1 LFITRVKQDF
11 FDQRGA
17 QGRSLERRETM
28 KKIGAFTTMV
38 LMMAAMIAGISA
50 FCTEPAKAFAQGSS
64 GKVLLIP
71 REGYSQDLDLVITK
85 EVSVMTKLLN
95 NAGFTV
101 DIATT
106 SGSPI
111 TGPTQKIENVK
122 RLAEVNMDEYVGVV
136 LPCMAVGL
144 FPGPPVAP
152 EAVLVVQKTLA
163 SGKPVAAALGSVNVL
178 AEAGVLKGKKYS
190 YIRDPLKPDADSI
203 RTDGRFAD
211 ALYVSPGVT
220 QDGQIITCGVCPSV
234 EKVYNWGMD
243 PFGTPPAAVKL
254 TEMFIAAIGSK

>member
-1 LFITRVKQDF
+1 MKNTTNVLGLGFAITMAVLTF
-11 FDQRGA
+11 FS
-17 QGRSLERRETM
+17 SLVWLGPTD
-28 KKIGAFTTMV
+28 AFGQAT
-38 LMMAAMIAGISA
+38 S
-50 FCTEPAKAFAQGSS
+50 
-64 GKVLLIP
+64 KVLLIP
-71 REGYSQDLDLVITK
+71 REGYSQDLDLMIK
-85 EVSVMTKLLN
+85 MEVGVMTKLLN

-101 DIATT
+101 DIATS

-122 RLAEVNMDEYVGVV
+122 RLAEVNMDEYVGVM

-190 YIRDPLKPDADSI
+190 YIRDPLKPDADS
-203 RTDGRFAD
+203 RGPDARFVG

-220 QDGQIITCGVCPSV
+220 QDGQIITCGVCPST

-243 PFGTPPAAVKL
+243 PFGTPGAAVAL
-254 TEMFIAAIGSK
+254 TGMFIAAIGSK